1 MTHRKKERNTCEVEN
16 LVTPTE
22 RKTAVDQTS
31 GGGTFLYVEFEASD
45 VFLPA

>member
-1 MTHRKKERNTCEVEN
+1 MTHRKKETRVKVEN

-31 GGGTFLYVEFEASD
+31 GGTFLYVEFEASD
-45 VFLPA
+45 VA